1 MRSRVRISAL
11 KRAPCGSHARVYI
24 PTRIHISERAS
35 ERERERERA
44 FRTRAASR
52 TPSLCPFRPRSSLL
66 YSSLS
71 LSSSSSTAT
80 SPPFCLNAERE
91 RARAVARQRPL
102 SSASF
107 IIQQPMRATRH
118 PRSLS
123 RSLAHSGRQPRRA
136 ASSRALHTHALYC
149 AGARAPLCKVGSLRV
164 CGYGS
169 GVVSADRYRGRERKR
184 AFGWEFFFF
193 FFYSEES
200 FWKR

>member
-35 ERERERERA
+35 ERERA

-123 RSLAHSGRQPRRA
+123 LSLARSFRPPADELHPRER
-136 ASSRALHTHALYC
+136 STPTLYT
-149 AGARAPLCKVGSLRV
+149 ARA
-164 CGYGS
+164 
-169 GVVSADRYRGRERKR
+169 R
-184 AFGWEFFFF
+184 AR
-193 FFYSEES
+193 S
-200 FWKR
+200 FM